1 MYPQHRLCHANT
13 QDFNLNSCLFLVQVL
28 VCVTYWTDSDATGYR
43 CSRCLRQDNFTWIG
57 QPQSQFT
64 FDCIVAGD
72 SITWVEF
79 PMCIWHTQSSLPV
92 DIVKLDELQ
101 LVSASANRLRSE
113 GAATT
118 GSLCVI
124 IQTLHSNGAACLCL
138 HPLHTKLL
146 LGLHLSFSFWRSFT
160 LLETYCISTVPNE
173 PLNLLW
179 SCVFMLAE
187 RGNCRIEEK
196 YRQ

>member
-1 MYPQHRLCHANT
+1 MWRFGASMYPQHRLCHANT

-28 VCVTYWTDSDATGYR
+28 VCVTYWTDSDATGYS

-79 PMCIWHTQSSLPV
+79 HMCIWHTQSSLPV

-101 LVSASANRLRSE
+101 HVSVMHLQILWDLRVQLQQGRFVSSFRLF
-113 GAATT
+113 
-118 GSLCVI
+118 I
-124 IQTLHSNGAACLCL
+124 
-138 HPLHTKLL
+138 PM
-146 LGLHLSFSFWRSFT
+146 GLHVCV
-160 LLETYCISTVPNE
+160 CIHCTQ
-173 PLNLLW
+173 
-179 SCVFMLAE
+179 
-187 RGNCRIEEK
+187 NCC
-196 YRQ
+196 